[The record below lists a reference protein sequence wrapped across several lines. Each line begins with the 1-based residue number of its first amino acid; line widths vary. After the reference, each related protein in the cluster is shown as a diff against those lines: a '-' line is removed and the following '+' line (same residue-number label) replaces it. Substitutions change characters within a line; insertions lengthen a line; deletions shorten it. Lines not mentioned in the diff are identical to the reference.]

1 MIYPALNVL
10 TGVRLAAPAECNQER
25 QAYMTISIKVYEN
38 AD

>member
-1 MIYPALNVL
+1 MINPALKVL
-10 TGVRLAAPAECNQER
+10 TGVRLAAPVECNHER